1 MYSRQEASQLRQEF
15 WTAFGQ
21 YMLPIP
27 SSDGERVNWI
37 NYKTGEKHIFFKM
50 QADTKQAFIGI
61 ELSHPDAGIQELY
74 FEQFRSVKQFLIA
87 ETGEEWDWV
96 LHTNDETGKLISRIG
111 KTISPVNIFKREDWP
126 MLISFFKPRIMAL
139 DAFWSMVKYS
149 FEELN

>member
-27 SSDGERVNWI
+27 SADGERVNWT
-37 NYKTGEKHIFFKM
+37 NYKTGEKYVYFRM

-61 ELSHPDAGIQELY
+61 ELAHPDAGVQEIY
-74 FEQFRSVKQFLIA
+74 FEQFKSLQQFLLA

-126 MLISFFKPRIMAL
+126 TLISFFKPRIMAL
-139 DAFWSMVKYS
+139 DAFWSLVKYS
-149 FEELN
+149 FQELH